1 MNKLIGLIA
10 VCIFMIFSLQAQK
23 LNKKMMDT
31 KSNKEILNGKCNLKG
46 LKEAEFGKIFKKE
59 YKNYLPANEVIAL
72 LQPKMMNI
80 SFEIILG
87 TWCGD
92 SKEQLPRFIRILDA
106 VKYKTKT
113 IPFLCVDRSFKADG
127 FDREKQNILKIP
139 TFIIYRN
146 NIEIGRIV
154 ETPLQTLEKDL
165 LDILVK

>member
-10 VCIFMIFSLQAQK
+10 VFIFMVFSLQAQK
-23 LNKKMMDT
+23 LNKKMIDT
-31 KSNKEILNGKCNLKG
+31 KSNKEILYGKCNLKG
-46 LKEAEFGKIFKKE
+46 FKKAEFGKIFKKE
-59 YKNYLPANEVIAL
+59 YNNYLPLNEIIAL

-113 IPFLCVDRSFKADG
+113 ISFLCVDRSFKADG
-127 FDREKQNILKIP
+127 FDRDKQNIQKIP

-154 ETPLQTLEKDL
+154 ETPIQTLEKDL